1 MFRLS
6 IKETQKCTYKFVHK
20 KTDNP
25 YAMVR
30 YSILL

>member
-25 YAMVR
+25 YAMAS
-30 YSILL
+30 YCKK